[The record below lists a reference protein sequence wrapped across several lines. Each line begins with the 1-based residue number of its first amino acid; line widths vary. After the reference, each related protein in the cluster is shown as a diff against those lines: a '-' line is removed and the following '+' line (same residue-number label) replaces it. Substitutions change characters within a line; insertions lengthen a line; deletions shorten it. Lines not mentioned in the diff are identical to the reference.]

1 MPTIAALFGELITTT
16 KLDSCLVCSLE
27 CPLRSVRFI
36 RNLYHLDRLPLVAN
50 SSIPYDIQR
59 RSQPGATAYL
69 AAYVVR
75 WVKGN
80 GQDEPWAPMS
90 MSECLRLDRD
100 ASHHGDNREDGCDA
114 QISFFEHDRG

>member
-1 MPTIAALFGELITTT
+1 M
-16 KLDSCLVCSLE
+16 
-27 CPLRSVRFI
+27 
-36 RNLYHLDRLPLVAN
+36 LPLVAN

-69 AAYVVR
+69 AAYVVK
-75 WVKGN
+75 WVKDN